1 MRIAGIPVGAGSP
14 LVLLAGL
21 NVIEAE
27 EACLEMATA
36 LAERAGRHGFP
47 LVFKASFDKANRSS
61 VRSYRGPGL
70 DEGLR
75 ILGRVKRELGLPI
88 LTDVHEPE
96 PAAEVADCLQVPAFL
111 CRQTDLLAACAA
123 TGRAVNVKKAQFLA
137 PWDVR
142 NIVEKLAHFGALD
155 VLLTERGTS
164 FGYNQLVVD
173 MRAFAVLRELIAAAP
188 SQQGVEP
195 AVIHK
200 VALAVWAC
208 GHGAASLTQAD
219 ESGNS
224 PLMEDVIQGLEA
236 LFRPR

>member
-27 EACLEMATA
+27 EACLEMAAA

-88 LTDVHEPE
+88 RYAGIGERPE
-96 PAAEVADCLQVPAFL
+96 DLRVFDPEAFV
-111 CRQTDLLAACAA
+111 DALL
-123 TGRAVNVKKAQFLA
+123 
-137 PWDVR
+137 P
-142 NIVEKLAHFGALD
+142 
-155 VLLTERGTS
+155 
-164 FGYNQLVVD
+164 
-173 MRAFAVLRELIAAAP
+173 
-188 SQQGVEP
+188 
-195 AVIHK
+195 
-200 VALAVWAC
+200 
-208 GHGAASLTQAD
+208 ASLGQ
-219 ESGNS
+219 
-224 PLMEDVIQGLEA
+224 
-236 LFRPR
+236 